1 MDPEQIIL
9 FSQYSFERFAPAML
23 TFVIFIYLA
32 VRKKSDPAHRYLSCY
47 FAFAFLYEAGHLIT
61 YSFYSPP
68 GAYGWY
74 LAALAPF
81 GLIFL
86 VLFAYSFAG
95 ERCRRESNVVLIIMI
110 VLSAAVYGDYVY
122 NALSGGIQFRETGYA
137 PVYSSKLIP
146 LVVMIF
152 YGWTVIV
159 FVRNVLFDERNNS
172 KKNIIQRF
180 IFPSTYGGWNGRN
193 FALLVIFDIVKVALL
208 SSYIFFRALP
218 YVTIISAVSA
228 LFLIAYALYAV
239 VYVHSN
245 LHQLSLTFKVTG
257 SVFIINILIFS
268 TMGYVA
274 LAQFENSY
282 DDKRGVENRYL
293 ADAIRTG
300 DFTSIPDE
308 VDYIVKLTVPPY
320 NWVYTKYPDFPKP
333 QSIVL
338 NDFTPGRWRFS
349 NTEQEIHPV
358 NAYMMKRYF
367 VRINNVNYN
376 QFIINAGGERYGIG
390 YNYYSYRKSANSPA
404 FTLILIGVISSI
416 GIFIFIPLLLLRTKI
431 FSDYNTDRTLQLSIM
446 PHEPE
451 NKNSIE
457 ITSNEKPVFQES
469 YTGKEEDYIV
479 SSDTEHKIKKVEEYI
494 AENYMYDI
502 SREGAARSV
511 GMSPGRFGRAFLV
524 CTGRKFSEYIN
535 DYRIEKAKVML
546 EGDTSIIDIAYSVGF
561 ESLSTFSRAFNKNR
575 GITPSAYRELI
586 QKR

>member
-1 MDPEQIIL
+1 
-9 FSQYSFERFAPAML
+9 ML

-32 VRKKSDPAHRYLSCY
+32 ARKKSDAPHRYLSCY

-61 YSFYSPP
+61 YSFYSPL

-86 VLFAYSFAG
+86 VLFAYSFSG
-95 ERCRRESNVVLIIMI
+95 ERCRRESFAVLIIMLMI
-110 VLSAAVYGDYVY
+110 SSAVYGDYVY
-122 NALSGGIQFRETGYA
+122 NALKGGIQFRETGYA

-146 LVVMIF
+146 LTVMIF

-172 KKNIIQRF
+172 RKSIIRRL

-193 FALLVIFDIVKVALL
+193 FALLVILDIVKVALL

-228 LFLIAYALYAV
+228 LFLIVYSLYAV

-274 LAQFENSY
+274 LSQFENSY

-293 ADAIRTG
+293 ADAISTG
-300 DFTSIPDE
+300 NFESIPDE

-320 NWVYTKYPDFPKP
+320 NWVYTKNPDFPEP

-367 VRINNVNYN
+367 VRINSVNYN
-376 QFIINAGGERYGIG
+376 QYIIEAGGERYGIG

-404 FTLILIGVISSI
+404 FTLILIAVVSSI
-416 GIFIFIPLLLLRTKI
+416 GIFLFIPVLLLRSKI
-431 FSDYNTDRTLQLSIM
+431 FSDYNTDRSFQLSIM
-446 PHEPE
+446 PQEQDNNTVEIPSSG
-451 NKNSIE
+451 KNIIE
-457 ITSNEKPVFQES
+457 E
-469 YTGKEEDYIV
+469 YHAGKEEDYIV
-479 SSDTEHKIKKVEEYI
+479 SSDTENKIQKVEIYI

-535 DYRIEKAKVML
+535 DLRIEKAKVML
-546 EGDTSIIDIAYSVGF
+546 EGDASIIDIAYSVGF

-586 QKR
+586 QKNK

>member
-1 MDPEQIIL
+1 MEPQQIFL

-32 VRKKSDPAHRYLSCY
+32 ARKKSDPAHRYLSCY

-61 YSFYSPP
+61 YSFYSPL

-86 VLFAYSFAG
+86 VLFAYSFSG
-95 ERCRRESNVVLIIMI
+95 ERCRRESFVVLIIMLMI
-110 VLSAAVYGDYVY
+110 SSAVYGDYVY
-122 NALSGGIQFRETGYA
+122 NALKGGIQFRETGYA

-152 YGWTVIV
+152 YGWIVIV

-172 KKNIIQRF
+172 RKNIIRRF
-180 IFPSTYGGWNGRN
+180 ISPSTYGGWNGRN
-193 FALLVIFDIVKVALL
+193 FALLVILDIVKVALL

-245 LHQLSLTFKVTG
+245 LNQLSLTFKVTG

-274 LAQFENSY
+274 LSQFENSY

-320 NWVYTKYPDFPKP
+320 NWVYTKNPDFPEP

-349 NTEQEIHPV
+349 NIEQEIHPV

-367 VRINNVNYN
+367 VRINSVNYN
-376 QFIINAGGERYGIG
+376 QFIIEAGGERYGIG

-404 FTLILIGVISSI
+404 FTLILIAVVSSI
-416 GIFIFIPLLLLRTKI
+416 GIFLFIPVLLLRSKI
-431 FSDYNTDRTLQLSIM
+431 FSDYNTDRFFQLSTM
-446 PHEPE
+446 PQEQNNNTVEIPSSEKHI
-451 NKNSIE
+451 IE
-457 ITSNEKPVFQES
+457 EYYS
-469 YTGKEEDYIV
+469 GKEEDYIV
-479 SSDTEHKIKKVEEYI
+479 SSDTENKIQKVELYI
-494 AENYMYDI
+494 VENYMYDI

-535 DYRIEKAKVML
+535 DLRIEKAKVML
-546 EGDTSIIDIAYSVGF
+546 EGDASIIDIAYSVGF

-586 QKR
+586 QKNK